1 MRMIRMRIFRVY
13 MVVAMGMSMRM
24 TVTVI
29 MAVVMVMAVVM
40 MIVPFGLFF
49 QSAQPGAKAVTEGAI
64 LNIRARR

>member
-1 MRMIRMRIFRVY
+1 MRIFRVY

-24 TVTVI
+24 TVTVIMAVI

-64 LNIRARR
+64 INIRAGR

>member
-1 MRMIRMRIFRVY
+1 MRIFRVY
-13 MVVAMGMSMRM
+13 MVVAMDMSMRM

-29 MAVVMVMAVVM
+29 MAVIMVM

-64 LNIRARR
+64 LNIRAGR

>member
-29 MAVVMVMAVVM
+29 MAVVM

>member
-24 TVTVI
+24 TVTV
-29 MAVVMVMAVVM
+29 VMAVVM

-64 LNIRARR
+64 LNIRAGR

>member
-29 MAVVMVMAVVM
+29 MAVVM

-64 LNIRARR
+64 LNIRAGR

>member
-24 TVTVI
+24 TVTV
-29 MAVVMVMAVVM
+29 VMAVVM

>member
-1 MRMIRMRIFRVY
+1 MIRMRIFRVY
-13 MVVAMGMSMRM
+13 MVVAMGMSMRI

-29 MAVVMVMAVVM
+29 MAVVM

>member
-29 MAVVMVMAVVM
+29 MVM

-64 LNIRARR
+64 LNIRAGR

>member
-1 MRMIRMRIFRVY
+1 MIRMRIFRVY
-13 MVVAMGMSMRM
+13 MVVAMGMSMRI

-29 MAVVMVMAVVM
+29 MAVVM

-64 LNIRARR
+64 LNIRAAR

>member
-29 MAVVMVMAVVM
+29 MAVVM

-64 LNIRARR
+64 INIRAGR

>member
-1 MRMIRMRIFRVY
+1 MRIFRVY

-29 MAVVMVMAVVM
+29 MAVIMVM

-64 LNIRARR
+64 LNIRAGR

>member
-1 MRMIRMRIFRVY
+1 MRIFRVY

-29 MAVVMVMAVVM
+29 MAVVM

>member
-1 MRMIRMRIFRVY
+1 MRIFRVY

-29 MAVVMVMAVVM
+29 MAVVM

-64 LNIRARR
+64 INIRARR